1 MFAYRQLEDASE
13 DVGFLR
19 IQSLPVNNQL
29 PSNLRRREKVCPNRV
44 LFRSQC
50 LKWILAAWAENAKTS
65 ADTFL
70 AFPHLALDKPIR
82 KIEDFGK

>member
-1 MFAYRQLEDASE
+1 
-13 DVGFLR
+13 
-19 IQSLPVNNQL
+19 
-29 PSNLRRREKVCPNRV
+29 
-44 LFRSQC
+44 
-50 LKWILAAWAENAKTS
+50 LAAWAENAKTS